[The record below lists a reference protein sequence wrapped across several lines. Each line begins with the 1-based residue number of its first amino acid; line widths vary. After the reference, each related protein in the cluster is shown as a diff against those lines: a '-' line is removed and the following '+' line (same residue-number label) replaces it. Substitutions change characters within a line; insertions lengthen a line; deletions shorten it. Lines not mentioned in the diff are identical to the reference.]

1 MEYAEVYT
9 GRQAGALGVEGR
21 GARNMAD
28 TRVQP
33 VIAAQ
38 DCRNLLER
46 IIASKE
52 FRRAHRL
59 REFLAYVVDR
69 KLAGA
74 SHELTEVLIGQ
85 RVFGR
90 ASTYNP
96 AEDSIVRTEARN
108 LRQRLDRYFA
118 GEGSDEPIVLEI
130 PKGGYVPVFR
140 FRTLVSPPE
149 APAATPTPLLR
160 SRRFWLLN
168 GAAALLA
175 GAALWRRPVSRPGAP
190 AAPAIDPGR
199 ALGLVEFDASDP
211 QLVKGL
217 EWAKQRALG
226 YAYSGDGVGDW
237 YDSTAGNRYAFCMR
251 DTSHQSTGAAVL
263 GLAGYTRNML
273 RRLAGSISETRDW
286 CGYWEI
292 NKDGFPAPIDYQDD
306 AHFWYC
312 LPASFD
318 VMQACYRQF
327 LWTGDRTYFDVVFS
341 NFYDRTV
348 TSYIDAWDRDH
359 DGLMESSPA
368 AGRRGIPS
376 YYQHL
381 PRPLTGAD
389 LVAAQYRGYLTYAA
403 IQQHKGVRGSLSEK
417 LSDQYLA
424 KAQALRVRFNNDWW
438 NGAKNRFY
446 PAILPDRSYYD
457 GLIDGID
464 AHVLWFGITEDG
476 LKTDATLDLLEKNR
490 SSYPQILSYLPGIL
504 FEHGRY
510 DAAYRILLE
519 IMDAG
524 FASRGMPELVYAAI
538 GAVATGLAG
547 ISPDAPGG
555 SIATLPRLPKA
566 LAWIKLSRVPL
577 LRNEISLLHR
587 GVAETTVTNQAGPP
601 FQWRVRF
608 PAGQPSGRIAVDGVL
623 VRTDA
628 DGRFVSAVVPVGS
641 GQTRVARC
649 LSGT

>member
-1 MEYAEVYT
+1 
-9 GRQAGALGVEGR
+9 
-21 GARNMAD
+21 MAD

-38 DCRNLLER
+38 DCRTLVER
-46 IIASKE
+46 IIASKD

-59 REFLAYVVDR
+59 KEFLAYVVDR

-74 SHELTEVLIGQ
+74 THDLTEVLIGQ

-118 GEGSDEPIVLEI
+118 GEGFEEPIVLEI

-140 FRTLVSPPE
+140 FRTVVTVPE
-149 APAATPTPLLR
+149 AAAEEPAPLLP
-160 SRRFWLLN
+160 SRRFWLLSA
-168 GAAALLA
+168 GAAALA
-175 GAALWRRPVSRPGAP
+175 GVALWRRPVSRPRIPSAPGADP
-190 AAPAIDPGR
+190 SRAP
-199 ALGLVEFDASDP
+199 GLVEFDASDP
-211 QLVKGL
+211 QLLKGL
-217 EWAKQRALG
+217 QWAKQRALG

-237 YDSTAGNRYAFCMR
+237 YDSTAGDRYAFCMR
-251 DTSHQSTGAAVL
+251 DTSHQSIGAAIL

-273 RRLAGSISETRDW
+273 RRFAGSIAESRNW

-348 TSYIDAWDRDH
+348 TSYVEAWDRDR

-376 YYQHL
+376 YHQQL

-389 LVAAQYRGYLTYAA
+389 LVAAQYRGYLTYAD
-403 IQQHKGVRGSLSEK
+403 IQRQKGVRGSLSEK
-417 LSDQYLA
+417 LADEYVA
-424 KAQALRVRFNNDWW
+424 KAQALRVRFNTDWW
-438 NGAKNRFY
+438 NGAQGRYY
-446 PAILPDRSYYD
+446 PAILPDRSYYS
-457 GLIDGID
+457 GVIDGVD
-464 AHVLWFGITEDG
+464 AYLLWFGISEDG

-490 SSYPQILSYLPGIL
+490 STYPQVLSYLPGIL
-504 FEHGRY
+504 FEHGRHES
-510 DAAYRILLE
+510 AYRFLLE
-519 IMDAG
+519 IMDAD
-524 FASRGMPELVYAAI
+524 FASRGMPEMVYAAI
-538 GAVATGLAG
+538 GTVATGLAG
-547 ISPDAPGG
+547 ISADAPAG

-566 LAWIKLSRVPL
+566 LEWIQLSRVPV
-577 LRNEISLLHR
+577 LRNEIALRHR
-587 GVAETTVTNQAGPP
+587 GLAETALTNQAGPP
-601 FQWRVRF
+601 FRWRARF
-608 PAGQPSGRIAVDGVL
+608 PADGKAGRITIDGVP
-623 VRTDA
+623 VPTEA
-628 DGRFVSAVVPVGS
+628 EGKFVSAAVSVS
-641 GQTRVARC
+641 TGQTRTARY
-649 LSGT
+649 LSGA